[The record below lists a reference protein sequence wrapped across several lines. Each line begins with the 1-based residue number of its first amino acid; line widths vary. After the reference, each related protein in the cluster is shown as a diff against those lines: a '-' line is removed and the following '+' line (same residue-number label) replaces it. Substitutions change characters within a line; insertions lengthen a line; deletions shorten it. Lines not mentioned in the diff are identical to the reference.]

1 MTANWGLEKQNKTT
15 GTADVEEHP
24 RELDITVTQKLWNFG
39 STNAAINSA
48 KLSVVRAKTNLVSTR
63 QALVLQGIEA
73 RTHDPDVAWDMFTQF
88 PVDLILSDWTHDL
101 DGIAFL
107 LRVRQDKISLNPF
120 IPIVVCTA
128 NTQYD
133 QVRHAGDLGATEFLA
148 KPVTA
153 KAIYSRICSIIENR
167 RSFIRISNFFG
178 PDRRRRT
185 DGSY

>member
-1 MTANWGLEKQNKTT
+1 
-15 GTADVEEHP
+15 
-24 RELDITVTQKLWNFG
+24 
-39 STNAAINSA
+39 
-48 KLSVVRAKTNLVSTR
+48 
-63 QALVLQGIEA
+63 
-73 RTHDPDVAWDMFTQF
+73 MFTQF

-133 QVRHAGDLGATEFLA
+133 QVHYAGDLGATEFLA

-185 DGSY
+185 DGSYEGTDRRMHAI